1 MNDLSLP
8 HVSDVAIIGA
18 GPYGLSLAAHLA
30 ATPLTFRIFGKP
42 MQSWQDHM
50 PRGMKLK
57 SEGFASS
64 LYDPA
69 SSYPLSRYCHENNL
83 PYADVG
89 SPVPLET
96 FVAYGQEFQR
106 RLVSQL
112 EPTDITSL
120 GRSVNGFT
128 LTTASGETLEA
139 RTVVLAVGI
148 AHFPYIPPALTDIP
162 PQYISH
168 TFDHSDLSAFNGR
181 KVAVLGA
188 GASAIDTAA
197 LLADAGANVTI
208 LTRRPRIAFHTQ
220 GSEPRP
226 LLERLKYPRSGL
238 GVGWKSW
245 LCSNFPLL
253 FHSLPLKLRI
263 RAVERHLGPAPGWF
277 VREKVEGRIPIHFN
291 TTLQTVTTEN
301 NQLQLAFTGGTLPVD
316 HIIAGT
322 GFRPSISR
330 LKFLEPSL
338 LSAIKTV
345 EDAPILSR
353 SFESSVPN
361 LYFIGLASAFD
372 FGPLTRF
379 ACGAEF
385 TAKHLTRHLA
395 R

>member
-1 MNDLSLP
+1 MNDSSLP
-8 HVSDVAIIGA
+8 CVSDIAIIGA

-30 ATPLTFRIFGKP
+30 TTSLTFRIFGKP
-42 MQSWQDHM
+42 MQSWQEHM

-69 SSYPLSRYCHENNL
+69 SSYPLSQYCQENKL

-96 FVAYGQEFQR
+96 FVAYGREFQR
-106 RLVSQL
+106 RLVPQL
-112 EPTDITSL
+112 ELTDITSL
-120 GRSVNGFT
+120 SRSATGFT

-148 AHFPYIPPALTDIP
+148 AHFTYIPPALADIP
-162 PQYISH
+162 PAYISH

-197 LLADAGANVTI
+197 LLADAGADVTL
-208 LTRRPRIAFHTQ
+208 LTRRSRIAFHTK
-220 GSEPRP
+220 GSEPRA

-253 FHSLPLKLRI
+253 FHALPLKLRI

-277 VREKVEGRIPIHFN
+277 VREKVEGRIPAHFSAQI
-291 TTLQTVTTEN
+291 QTVAVEN
-301 NQLQLAFTGGTLPVD
+301 NRVNLTFTGGTLTVD

-322 GFRPSISR
+322 GFRPSVSR

-338 LSAIKTV
+338 LGAIKTV
-345 EDAPILSR
+345 DDAPVLSR

-385 TAKHLTRHLA
+385 TAKHLTKHLA
-395 R
+395 P